1 MPSKKLSLYFIL
13 FSVMAIGSL
22 ADFSFPRVRLPRLG
36 LQGNPTVVV
45 ERIPLREAQKMGV
58 SYRN

>member
-13 FSVMAIGSL
+13 FSGMALGTFL
-22 ADFSFPRVRLPRLG
+22 HHRLPALRLPRLG
-36 LQGNPTVVV
+36 FQAHSTVVV
-45 ERIPLREAQKMGV
+45 ERIPGPEARRFGV

>member
-13 FSVMAIGSL
+13 FSVMALGSL
-22 ADFSFPRVRLPRLG
+22 LEFRIPRIRSTTL
-36 LQGNPTVVV
+36 VV
-45 ERIPLREAQKMGV
+45 ERIPAREAQKMGV